1 MALGSPGSAGHRLAL
16 VVWLLLRIQK
26 GALTHT
32 RLQRTINLEEEKSKH
47 EPSLPHKDTAQG
59 PWLSFMILP
68 AVQGTE
74 EDYNEQGCEK

>member
-1 MALGSPGSAGHRLAL
+1 MSPACL
-16 VVWLLLRIQK
+16 IK
-26 GALTHT
+26 
-32 RLQRTINLEEEKSKH
+32 EKSKH
-47 EPSLPHKDTAQG
+47 EPSLPHKDPAQG